1 MGTIDTA
8 FKIMSN
14 TPRLPYKALIFDWD
28 GTLMDSESR
37 IVNCLRKACA
47 DVFGE
52 EERSNNELKDVIGL
66 GLREALLRLYPGQ
79 DESLIETMADSYRNH
94 YLYHDDTP
102 SELFNGVE
110 PLLDALEKQGYWLA
124 IATGKGRQGL
134 DQVLEYTG
142 LADRFHITRCASETR
157 SKPHP
162 LMLEEI
168 LSYMGIDARDA
179 LMIGDT
185 EYDMEM
191 ALNADMDRLAVSYG
205 VHSQARLLKHQPIG
219 CLHNIGELPDYLN
232 QLHQDN

>member
-1 MGTIDTA
+1 
-8 FKIMSN
+8 MSN
-14 TPRLPYKALIFDWD
+14 TPNLPYRALIFDWD

-47 DVFGE
+47 DVIGK
-52 EERSNNELKDVIGL
+52 EERTDNELKDVIGL

-79 DESLIETMADSYRNH
+79 GDELIETMAESYRNH
-94 YLYHDDTP
+94 YLYHDETP
-102 SELFNGVE
+102 SELFDGVE
-110 PLLDALEKQGYWLA
+110 ALLESLENQGYWLA

-142 LADRFHITRCASETR
+142 LTDRFHVTRCASETF

-168 LSYMGIDARDA
+168 LDKLGIDARDA

-205 VHSQARLLKHQPIG
+205 VHSQSRLLKHKPIG
-219 CLHNIGELPDYLN
+219 CLHDICELPAYLN